1 MVQVLA
7 YRFQVLGHAVPVLLH
22 RGKGSRV
29 TYARADE
36 NGSLVVRA
44 QVVNCLC
51 ACDELRR
58 AALAAVPVHTGTGWR
73 KPGRA
78 SGLLTPSPM
87 QHVERLEP
95 PVAARKRRRRAIG
108 FAGPG
113 CTGCSLCSDAGFHVL
128 RHWERLPRIAFSPEA
143 KGAVDFSTA
152 PFAQVFSV
160 ALLPQ
165 RFRAVAPKR

>member
-1 MVQVLA
+1 MTVQIP
-7 YRFQVLGHAVPVLLH
+7 GC
-22 RGKGSRV
+22 GSCAPRSAAPQEGQPRNV
-29 TYARADE
+29 RPRRRKWKPYARAQFV
-36 NGSLVVRA
+36 S
-44 QVVNCLC
+44 CLC
-51 ACDELRR
+51 TCDELRC

-160 ALLPQ
+160 ASLPQ
-165 RFRAVAPKR
+165 RSRADAPKR